1 MPMFPLPR
9 RAVRPGHSRL
19 AVWSVLTKAGPEPRE
34 EIARPEHR
42 EKKTGRLPKEMRLE
56 KKTAQIAPDW
66 EMEHPVHSAP
76 TERRKQD
83 APRAQ
88 SKPALE
94 IREWFRV
101 CPP

>member
-1 MPMFPLPR
+1 
-9 RAVRPGHSRL
+9 
-19 AVWSVLTKAGPEPRE
+19 
-34 EIARPEHR
+34 
-42 EKKTGRLPKEMRLE
+42 MRLE

-76 TERRKQD
+76 TDRRKQD

-88 SKPALE
+88 SKAALE